1 MTKIALDAREM
12 EHPIPLQL
20 AMKYLKEMQEDQ
32 YLYMIHRK
40 QPIPLI
46 EIAKEKAF
54 QHLSH
59 LDTHETWHILITKN
73 QHINLKELLDV

>member
-1 MTKIALDAREM
+1 MTKILLDAREM

-20 AMKYLKEMQEDQ
+20 AMKHLIEMQEND

-40 QPIPLI
+40 KPIPLI

-54 QHLSH
+54 QHIEH
-59 LDTHETWHILITKN
+59 FDERETWHILISKN
-73 QHINLKELLDV
+73 LKIDLKELLDV

>member
-1 MTKIALDAREM
+1 MTKILLDAREM

-20 AMKYLKEMQEDQ
+20 AMKHLSEMQEND

-40 QPIPLI
+40 KPIPLI

-54 QHLSH
+54 QHMEH
-59 LDTHETWHILITKN
+59 LDSSEIWHILISKN
-73 QHINLKELLDV
+73 PTIDLKELLDV